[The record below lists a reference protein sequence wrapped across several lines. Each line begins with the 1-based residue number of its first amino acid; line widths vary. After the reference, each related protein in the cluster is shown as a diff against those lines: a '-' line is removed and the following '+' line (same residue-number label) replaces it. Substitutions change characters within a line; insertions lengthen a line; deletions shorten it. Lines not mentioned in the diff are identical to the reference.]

1 MLPQLARSSLKS
13 MQRLVLSIAILFAF
27 ATLAGVTTA
36 HAHRYVATPIVVLN
50 HVDAENV
57 PIRITV
63 KVQRGEIDLGE
74 GIVMPFGAHHAIV
87 AMPPEL
93 PLAPEGETPSDH
105 FAETA
110 PRSLAE
116 ELLRPPISA

>member
-1 MLPQLARSSLKS
+1 
-13 MQRLVLSIAILFAF
+13 MQRFVLSIAILFAF

-74 GIVMPFGAHHAIV
+74 GIVMPCGSHHAIPV
-87 AMPPEL
+87 LLPEL
-93 PLAPEGETPSDH
+93 PVAPEGEAPSDG
-105 FAETA
+105 FAAAA
-110 PRSLAE
+110 PRWLAE
-116 ELLRPPISA
+116 DFLRPPISA

>member
-1 MLPQLARSSLKS
+1 

-27 ATLAGVTTA
+27 ATLAGVATA

-74 GIVMPFGAHHAIV
+74 GIVMPFGSHHAIV
-87 AMPPEL
+87 AQAPEL
-93 PLAPEGETPSDH
+93 PAAPEGEMPSDH

-110 PRSLAE
+110 LLSPAE

>member
-1 MLPQLARSSLKS
+1 
-13 MQRLVLSIAILFAF
+13 MQRFVLSIAILFAF

-36 HAHRYVATPIVVLN
+36 HAHRYVSTPIVVLN

-74 GIVMPFGAHHAIV
+74 GIVMPCGPHQAIPV
-87 AMPPEL
+87 LLTQL
-93 PLAPEGETPSDH
+93 PAAPESEAPSGQFTAATPH
-105 FAETA
+105 W
-110 PRSLAE
+110 PAE

>member
-1 MLPQLARSSLKS
+1 

-50 HVDAENV
+50 HVNAENV

-63 KVQRGEIDLGE
+63 KVQRGEIDLGQ
-74 GIVMPFGAHHAIV
+74 GIIMPCGSHHAI
-87 AMPPEL
+87 AALPPKL
-93 PLAPEGETPSDH
+93 PAAPEADAFEACTLPVATHWQHHD
-105 FAETA
+105 
-110 PRSLAE
+110 R
-116 ELLRPPISA
+116 LRPPIAA

>member
-1 MLPQLARSSLKS
+1 

-57 PIRITV
+57 PIHIMV
-63 KVQRGEIDLGE
+63 KVQRGEVDLGE
-74 GIVMPFGAHHAIV
+74 GIVMPCGPHHAI
-87 AMPPEL
+87 AAPPPQL
-93 PLAPEGETPSDH
+93 PEAPAGEDPAARACGA
-105 FAETA
+105 FAVWSGTQV
-110 PRSLAE
+110 
-116 ELLRPPISA
+116 LRPPIAV